1 MKNTLKILGAALA
14 LCTVSAFAASALPAA
29 EYAENAAEETQD
41 TITETAQAFADDDII
56 ASWEFDLLTPQH
68 ALNRPNARD
77 MPQVPSNGT
86 LIPKNLQAKR

>member
-56 ASWEFDLLTPQH
+56 ASWEFDAADTATRFESTERSGYAAQLCIE
-68 ALNRPNARD
+68 RP
-77 MPQVPSNGT
+77 
-86 LIPKNLQAKR
+86 